1 VSFVFENKPI
11 VGADQS
17 TLYVIIASM
26 PGREEVFQ
34 KALNEGHSAA
44 WDQEWSKA
52 AAAYRKA
59 LQEIPDHPKALNSLG
74 LALFQ
79 QGDYDEALLIYR
91 RVAQVAPQDPAPM
104 EKLAQLFERTGRLK
118 EAIETASRAADLY
131 LNQRDVDKAMENW
144 VRVTTLDPEHVL
156 AHSRLALAHERLGHK
171 AQAVTEYIAVA
182 SLVQRTG
189 NIQKTAELIN
199 KALKLMPE
207 SAEVQ
212 QAQTLLRAGQLLPKP
227 LRPKGGTGPIAMFQV
242 KQIEQPKKRTD
253 SGLDPIAES
262 RHKALTR
269 LAEIL
274 FEYSTDDGAAVQAR
288 RGLQAL
294 MRGTGQ
300 LSMQQSEQT
309 KVVLHLGQAIDA
321 QSKGNDAQAA
331 EELERAL
338 EAGFNHPALYF
349 DLGLLRSK
357 EDRLESS
364 IRHLQHAVK
373 HNDFGLA
380 ARLLMGQINQKLG
393 RLGPASIEY
402 LEALKLAD
410 AMIVPAE
417 QSDEIRQMYEPL
429 IEVQANQSDEASL
442 KRLCDNINEMLT
454 RKDWRD
460 HLHKAREQLPRSQ
473 DGDLPMPL
481 AEVILQAQSSQV
493 LEAINHVHQL
503 ARAGQLRSA
512 MEEAFYALTS
522 APTYLPLHTLMG
534 DLLVRENHI
543 EEAIAKFGTAAQA
556 YSVRGEAAQAAKLLR
571 RVVQLAPM
579 DMTARSKLIDQLV
592 SRGQV
597 DDAIK
602 EYLELADTYYR
613 LAELEMARKT
623 YTKALRFVQ
632 QANADRAWNVHILQR
647 MADID
652 MQRLDWKQ
660 AIRLYEQIRTLRP
673 DDEGVRKSVI
683 ELSLRLGQPAQA
695 YAELENYL
703 TYLQTGNHH
712 EQGIKFVEELLADHP
727 EDIVL
732 RRAIAQLYQQ
742 TGRIEEAVAKL
753 DTLAESLLNVGKK
766 EEALA
771 IINQILLMNP
781 PNAEQY
787 RQLLMQLQS

>member
-1 VSFVFENKPI
+1 
-11 VGADQS
+11 
-17 TLYVIIASM
+17 M
-26 PGREEVFQ
+26 PGQEEVFQ

-44 WDQEWSKA
+44 WDQEWGKA

-79 QGDYDEALLIYR
+79 QGNYEEALLIYR
-91 RVAQVAPQDPAPM
+91 RVAQITPQDPAPM
-104 EKLAQLFERTGRLK
+104 EKLAQLFERTGHLK
-118 EAIETASRAADLY
+118 EAIQAASKAAELY
-131 LNQRDVDKAMENW
+131 LNQRDVDKAIENW
-144 VRVTTLDPEHVL
+144 VRVTTLEPEHMF
-156 AHSRLALAHERLGHK
+156 AHSRLALAHEHLGHK
-171 AQAVTEYIAVA
+171 AQAVTEYLAVA

-189 NIQKTAELIN
+189 NMQKTAELIN

-207 SAEVQ
+207 SPEAQ
-212 QAQTLLRAGQLLPKP
+212 QAQALLQGGQLLPKP

-242 KQIEQPKKRTD
+242 KQIEQPKKQAD
-253 SGLDPIAES
+253 LGLDPIAEA

-274 FEYSTDDGAAVQAR
+274 FDYSTDDGASVQAR

-300 LSMQQSEQT
+300 LSLQQSEQT

-321 QSKGNDAQAA
+321 QSKGKDAQAA
-331 EELERAL
+331 EELEHAL

-357 EDRLESS
+357 EDRLESAL
-364 IRHLQHAVK
+364 RHLQNAVK

-380 ARLLMGQINQKLG
+380 ARLLMGQVNQKLG
-393 RLGPASIEY
+393 RLEAASIEY

-429 IEVQANQSDEASL
+429 IEAQANQTDETAL
-442 KRLCDNINEMLT
+442 RRLCDNINGMLM

-473 DGDLPMPL
+473 DSDLPMPL
-481 AEVILQAQSSQV
+481 AEIILQAQSSQV

-512 MEEAFYALTS
+512 MEEAFLALTY

-534 DLLVRENHI
+534 DLLVRENHT
-543 EEAIAKFGTAAQA
+543 EEAIAKFSAVAQS

-579 DMTARSKLIDQLV
+579 DMNVRSKLIDQLV
-592 SRGQV
+592 ARGQV
-597 DDAIK
+597 DDAIN
-602 EYLELADTYYR
+602 EYLELADVYYR
-613 LAELEMARKT
+613 LAELDMARKT
-623 YTKALRFVQ
+623 YTRALRFIQ
-632 QANADRAWNVHILQR
+632 QSNADRAWNVHILQR

-660 AIRLYEQIRTLRP
+660 AIRVYEQIRTLRP
-673 DDEGVRKSVI
+673 DDEPMRKNLI
-683 ELSLRLGQPAQA
+683 ELSLRMGQPAQA
-695 YAELENYL
+695 NAELENYL
-703 TYLQTGNHH
+703 TYLQTNNRSEH
-712 EQGIKFVEELLADHP
+712 GIQFVEELLSERP
-727 EDIVL
+727 EDMVL

-742 TGRIEEAVAKL
+742 AGRTEDAVAQL
-753 DTLAESLLNVGKK
+753 DLLAESLLNVGKK
-766 EEALA
+766 EEAMVT
-771 IINQILLMNP
+771 INQILLMDP

-787 RQLLMQLQS
+787 RQLLTQLQSR